1 MAALVVMAR
10 MPLPVIR
17 SVGMFTGGETAD
29 VMRTVGVIGL
39 LRSPR
44 ERHSVVGCGRLHIGQ
59 GRAHESDGE
68 GGDGGEQFLN
78 AVHGDFSSFTDPR
91 AVRCKVSDRVGT
103 LKHGVKGKSHAR
115 WGRIQVIVSI

>member
-59 GRAHESDGE
+59 RHWCGDQGRAHESDGE

-91 AVRCKVSDRVGT
+91 A
-103 LKHGVKGKSHAR
+103 
-115 WGRIQVIVSI
+115 